1 VLLADLFDR
10 RAPLIAAERRS
21 GVFLLDALHD
31 VEDVEDVDEV
41 DVWERD

>member
-1 VLLADLFDR
+1 LQLR
-10 RAPLIAAERRS
+10 GGAEFS
-21 GVFLLDALHD
+21 LLDALALHD